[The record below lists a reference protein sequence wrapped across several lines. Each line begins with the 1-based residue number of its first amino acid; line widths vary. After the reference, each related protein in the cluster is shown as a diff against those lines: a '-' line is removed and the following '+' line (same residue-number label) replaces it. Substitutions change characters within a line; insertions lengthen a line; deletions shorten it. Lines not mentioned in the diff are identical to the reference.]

1 MLGYLILVYDQ
12 NGGRAVVPA
21 GVCWCFGHGISVVHF
36 SVLVLVAHRAGIDQ
50 VWLSSMISMA
60 ELYLP
65 QPLFYTKA
73 KTALVLL
80 VSIYLHILLTQT
92 NLYFTWFGHKPI

>member
-1 MLGYLILVYDQ
+1 MADGQ
-12 NGGRAVVPA
+12 SCQQAFA
-21 GVCWCFGHGISVVHF
+21 GVLAMVFRF
-36 SVLVLVAHRAGIDQ
+36 SIFPNFLVLVVVAHRAGRDQ